1 MRRIDKNINMKKVNL
16 LTEERYNN
24 LKGLI
29 TEGNEPFS
37 VYHKSYG
44 SAIDAIGDYAA
55 SLGFELDMEEYRNTY
70 LDAFFKPKPGE
81 TKRDSLSLYKSGK
94 EQSKMLH
101 VQIYNMGESGTFELN
116 MYVN

>member
-1 MRRIDKNINMKKVNL
+1 MRKIDKNINMKKVNL
-16 LTEERYNN
+16 LAEERYNN

-29 TEGNEPFS
+29 TEGNEPFR

-70 LDAFFKPKPGE
+70 LDAFLNLNLVKPSV
-81 TKRDSLSLYKSGK
+81 THLVCISLVRNRVKCYTYRYITWVSL
-94 EQSKMLH
+94 
-101 VQIYNMGESGTFELN
+101 ELLS
-116 MYVN
+116 